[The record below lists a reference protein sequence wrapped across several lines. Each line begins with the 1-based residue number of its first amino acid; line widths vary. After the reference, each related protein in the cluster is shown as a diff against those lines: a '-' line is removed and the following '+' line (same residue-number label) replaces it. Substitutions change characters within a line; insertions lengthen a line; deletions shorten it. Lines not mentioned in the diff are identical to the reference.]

1 MKLWK
6 RILSCFL
13 ALLLTVYLL
22 PVQVMAEELGDL
34 WPLTTENIAETPPDV
49 IGEVLERR
57 GENQKEFLLA
67 NGVRQVVIYPAAVHY
82 QKDGQWKDID
92 NRLLPATTRDGET
105 VYQNV
110 AGMWDVS
117 VPAELNTAR
126 GITVSRNGYSL
137 SFYLTGQLFEDGG
150 AISESGSASMGE
162 ELPGEDMICVPAG
175 ESTAAISS
183 TTSTLA
189 DDDQLQPEA
198 ALKNQRSKALYQNV
212 YHDTDVTYDLDSNR
226 LKESLILRSY
236 PKEMLGYRYRLE
248 TDSLRLELQEDNRIL
263 AYAKDAGPQDE
274 PVFYM
279 PAPYLLDAENAYSN
293 DIKVTL
299 EENDKGYELR
309 YHLPQDWM
317 ADAAYPVVMDPVVQ
331 PVSNTF
337 TIRDKTVTQRN
348 PPAYDAIS
356 LDAGYSTNRGRERI
370 YIRFKNIPSLS
381 SADVVVGAKVLL
393 YKYSGSGS
401 ISGNYMTAHQV
412 KSMWDSETITW
423 ANRADYVHTSEDYQ
437 FVAGQ
442 TWHSWDIT
450 NIAQKWY
457 EPSGNTG
464 VMLRMSEAVEGGTTT
479 KTASFYSSDYSNTQ
493 QCPML
498 VISYINNC
506 GLESTWDYT
515 SSSAGRAGTGYVNDY
530 TGNLVWVH
538 TGLGFSGNRMPVS
551 INAVYNANDKGNKAY
566 GLGYGW
572 RTNYNQ
578 RVEQITLGGTTY
590 YRWEDE
596 DGTRHYFMKKSAGLY
611 VDELEPTRQ
620 LTDTGSGTKKFCITE
635 KSGSKRYF
643 DASGRLAGLSNNQ
656 ATASSVS
663 IYYASQ
669 DHISV
674 ISDGVGRKYRF
685 SYDSSGNL
693 TKISFTG
700 TGTTELSAMTYQVSG
715 DNLRTIGYPDG
726 KNATFSYGAEHL
738 LTGAQDADG
747 YKLAYTYNTTTN
759 GQPNRIAT
767 IKEYDGSTAGGTL
780 SLEYAHNQTTF
791 TDHNGNKEIM
801 QFNRYG
807 STLSVQDG
815 LGRAQ
820 FSQYANSTDLAKAS
834 QLTLSSK
841 LQNTVINLLESGSLE
856 SKTGWTVSGT
866 GTGSWSY
873 SQAQA
878 YYGRTSLSIQNNTL
892 KPVSSAVRALEP
904 GKTYTFSA
912 YVRAGASG
920 ARIGLLKPGS
930 TEPLVVSTAA
940 PANNTWT
947 RLQVTYTLPSGSAYA
962 SVLPF
967 LQNTSGTAAYFDALQ
982 LEQTASPSRYNLVE
996 NSDFSFNSAWTPNSS
1011 CASTDQIITYTSS
1024 PTENSDKRVM
1034 RITGDPNKHKYGNQI
1049 LSGLGGAAGDV
1060 YTVAGWAKGDCV
1072 YTDDSNR
1079 RMYALMVRFY
1089 YTDGTTSDNFIK
1101 FNPDTDSQSSW
1112 QFVSGV
1118 VKAAKPY
1125 SKMGIYT
1132 AYVQTLNTVY
1142 FDNVQLFKEEFGHSY
1157 DYDSNG
1163 NLISVVDLQKN
1174 KTKYDY
1180 DSNNNL
1186 VKMTLPSGASQS
1198 YTYDSYHNVTKAVSP
1213 EGVTSRFTYDT
1224 YGNIKTVK
1232 LGSGSQ
1238 TISASAVYTA
1248 NGDQV
1253 SSVTDALG
1261 QTTTYGYDT
1270 QTGVLNWTQA
1280 PGETASTRTNY
1291 THDQLYRTTKV
1302 QQSTAAVDYTYS
1314 KDLLSAIS
1322 TASGTDYSFT
1332 YGVFD
1337 LTTAVKAGSRTLISH
1352 SYTNDQ
1358 NRRLSRS
1365 VYGNGDAVSYSYDSF
1380 GRTTAVTYGDT
1391 GSTVSYAYDANSNLG
1406 QLTDGISG
1414 RVNRYSYDFLDRL
1427 MRYEESGDGYS
1438 NIVQWG
1444 YDDEN
1449 NLSSQTQTLNGST
1462 YTSTY
1467 AYDKDNRLTKA
1478 TEGAISANYAYD
1490 SFSRMSGLTV
1500 KNGSSP
1506 VVSTTVTY
1514 VNPSSSATST
1524 QVKTWNNGKVAYT
1537 YTYDNKGNITSITG
1551 GGLEFEYRYDKYGRL
1566 ISAEDYPGGYVWTYT
1581 YDDGGNITQRGLTDY
1596 YNNKNPNSILAT
1608 YTYDNTDWPDLLTA
1622 FNGKSITYDA
1632 IGNPLSDGTWTYAWQ
1647 HGRQLASMSK
1657 SGSSITYGYNANGK
1671 RISKTVN
1678 GTTYNYSYLG
1688 DQLTEMTWGS
1698 NKLHFTYDSTGPASV
1713 TYNGNRYFYLKN
1725 AQGDVTGL
1733 VNASG
1738 TQVVSYTYDPWGAPM
1753 STDGTMASTLGAAN
1767 PLRYRGYVYDTE
1779 TGLYY
1784 LTSRYYNPVW
1794 GRFINADT
1802 ADVLGASP
1810 DKANWDKNLF
1820 AYCDNDP
1827 VSRKD
1832 DGGDLWD
1839 FVIGAAVGVATTFI
1853 SSKLEGKDASVTDY
1867 LVAGL
1872 CGGLGGLNVGRTA
1885 SAIIGAV
1892 TGFVGSIYDNTTSGK
1907 KVSFGE
1913 LILDATLAAG
1923 FGALNSV
1930 LDPGFNSTKM
1940 DKLSGRILGTAKKAM
1955 DKISAGKP
1963 VTKVV
1968 KNALR
1973 SDVKRVAASAISGFG
1988 VGFAYSMTFWGSRK
2002 AGNAIYRAYR

>member
-1 MKLWK
+1 
-6 RILSCFL
+6 
-13 ALLLTVYLL
+13 
-22 PVQVMAEELGDL
+22 
-34 WPLTTENIAETPPDV
+34 
-49 IGEVLERR
+49 
-57 GENQKEFLLA
+57 
-67 NGVRQVVIYPAAVHY
+67 
-82 QKDGQWKDID
+82 
-92 NRLLPATTRDGET
+92 
-105 VYQNV
+105 
-110 AGMWDVS
+110 
-117 VPAELNTAR
+117 
-126 GITVSRNGYSL
+126 
-137 SFYLTGQLFEDGG
+137 
-150 AISESGSASMGE
+150 
-162 ELPGEDMICVPAG
+162 
-175 ESTAAISS
+175 
-183 TTSTLA
+183 
-189 DDDQLQPEA
+189 
-198 ALKNQRSKALYQNV
+198 
-212 YHDTDVTYDLDSNR
+212 
-226 LKESLILRSY
+226 
-236 PKEMLGYRYRLE
+236 
-248 TDSLRLELQEDNRIL
+248 
-263 AYAKDAGPQDE
+263 
-274 PVFYM
+274 
-279 PAPYLLDAENAYSN
+279 
-293 DIKVTL
+293 
-299 EENDKGYELR
+299 
-309 YHLPQDWM
+309 
-317 ADAAYPVVMDPVVQ
+317 
-331 PVSNTF
+331 
-337 TIRDKTVTQRN
+337 
-348 PPAYDAIS
+348 
-356 LDAGYSTNRGRERI
+356 
-370 YIRFKNIPSLS
+370 
-381 SADVVVGAKVLL
+381 
-393 YKYSGSGS
+393 
-401 ISGNYMTAHQV
+401 
-412 KSMWDSETITW
+412 
-423 ANRADYVHTSEDYQ
+423 
-437 FVAGQ
+437 
-442 TWHSWDIT
+442 
-450 NIAQKWY
+450 
-457 EPSGNTG
+457 
-464 VMLRMSEAVEGGTTT
+464 
-479 KTASFYSSDYSNTQ
+479 
-493 QCPML
+493 
-498 VISYINNC
+498 
-506 GLESTWDYT
+506 
-515 SSSAGRAGTGYVNDY
+515 
-530 TGNLVWVH
+530 
-538 TGLGFSGNRMPVS
+538 MPVS
-551 INAVYNANDKGNKAY
+551 INAIYNANDKGNKAY

-596 DGTRHYFMKKSAGLY
+596 DGTRRYFMKKSAGLY

-866 GTGSWSY
+866 GSGSWSY

>member
-82 QKDGQWKDID
+82 QKDGQWEDID

-162 ELPGEDMICVPAG
+162 ELPGEDLICVSAG

-198 ALKNQRSKALYQNV
+198 ALKNQRSEALYQNV
-212 YHDTDVTYDLDSNR
+212 YHDTDVAYDLDSNR
-226 LKESLILRSY
+226 LKESLILRSC

-309 YHLPQDWM
+309 YYLPQDWM
-317 ADAAYPVVMDPVVQ
+317 ADAAYPVILDPVVQ

-370 YIRFKNIPSLS
+370 YIRFKNIPSLT

-393 YKYSGSGS
+393 CKYSGSGS

-643 DASGRLAGLSNNQ
+643 DTSGRLAGLSNNQ

-982 LEQTASPSRYNLVE
+982 LEQAASPSRYNLVE

-1049 LSGLGGAAGDV
+1049 LHGLSGAAGDV
-1060 YTVAGWAKGDCV
+1060 YTVSGWAKGDCV

-1125 SKMGIYT
+1125 SQMGIYT

-1198 YTYDSYHNVTKAVSP
+1198 YTYDSCHNVTKAVSP

-1291 THDQLYRTTKV
+1291 TYDQLYRTIKV

-1337 LTTAVKAGSRTLISH
+1337 LTSAVKAGSRTLISH

-1449 NLSSQTQTLNGST
+1449 NLSSQTQTLNGTT

>member
-1 MKLWK
+1 
-6 RILSCFL
+6 
-13 ALLLTVYLL
+13 
-22 PVQVMAEELGDL
+22 
-34 WPLTTENIAETPPDV
+34 
-49 IGEVLERR
+49 
-57 GENQKEFLLA
+57 
-67 NGVRQVVIYPAAVHY
+67 
-82 QKDGQWKDID
+82 
-92 NRLLPATTRDGET
+92 
-105 VYQNV
+105 
-110 AGMWDVS
+110 
-117 VPAELNTAR
+117 
-126 GITVSRNGYSL
+126 
-137 SFYLTGQLFEDGG
+137 
-150 AISESGSASMGE
+150 
-162 ELPGEDMICVPAG
+162 
-175 ESTAAISS
+175 
-183 TTSTLA
+183 
-189 DDDQLQPEA
+189 
-198 ALKNQRSKALYQNV
+198 
-212 YHDTDVTYDLDSNR
+212 
-226 LKESLILRSY
+226 
-236 PKEMLGYRYRLE
+236 
-248 TDSLRLELQEDNRIL
+248 
-263 AYAKDAGPQDE
+263 
-274 PVFYM
+274 
-279 PAPYLLDAENAYSN
+279 
-293 DIKVTL
+293 
-299 EENDKGYELR
+299 
-309 YHLPQDWM
+309 
-317 ADAAYPVVMDPVVQ
+317 
-331 PVSNTF
+331 
-337 TIRDKTVTQRN
+337 
-348 PPAYDAIS
+348 
-356 LDAGYSTNRGRERI
+356 
-370 YIRFKNIPSLS
+370 
-381 SADVVVGAKVLL
+381 
-393 YKYSGSGS
+393 
-401 ISGNYMTAHQV
+401 
-412 KSMWDSETITW
+412 
-423 ANRADYVHTSEDYQ
+423 
-437 FVAGQ
+437 
-442 TWHSWDIT
+442 
-450 NIAQKWY
+450 
-457 EPSGNTG
+457 
-464 VMLRMSEAVEGGTTT
+464 
-479 KTASFYSSDYSNTQ
+479 
-493 QCPML
+493 
-498 VISYINNC
+498 
-506 GLESTWDYT
+506 
-515 SSSAGRAGTGYVNDY
+515 
-530 TGNLVWVH
+530 
-538 TGLGFSGNRMPVS
+538 
-551 INAVYNANDKGNKAY
+551 
-566 GLGYGW
+566 
-572 RTNYNQ
+572 
-578 RVEQITLGGTTY
+578 
-590 YRWEDE
+590 
-596 DGTRHYFMKKSAGLY
+596 
-611 VDELEPTRQ
+611 
-620 LTDTGSGTKKFCITE
+620 
-635 KSGSKRYF
+635 
-643 DASGRLAGLSNNQ
+643 
-656 ATASSVS
+656 
-663 IYYASQ
+663 
-669 DHISV
+669 
-674 ISDGVGRKYRF
+674 
-685 SYDSSGNL
+685 
-693 TKISFTG
+693 
-700 TGTTELSAMTYQVSG
+700 MTYQVSG

-1125 SKMGIYT
+1125 SQMGIYT

-1198 YTYDSYHNVTKAVSP
+1198 YTYDSYHNVIKAVSP

-1462 YTSTY
+1462 YASTY

-1478 TEGAISANYAYD
+1478 TEGAISANYTYD

-1506 VVSTTVTY
+1506 VVNTAVTY
-1514 VNPSSSATST
+1514 VDPSSSATST
-1524 QVKTWNNGKVAYT
+1524 QVKTWNNGK
-1537 YTYDNKGNITSITG
+1537 
-1551 GGLEFEYRYDKYGRL
+1551 
-1566 ISAEDYPGGYVWTYT
+1566 
-1581 YDDGGNITQRGLTDY
+1581 
-1596 YNNKNPNSILAT
+1596 AT
-1608 YTYDNTDWPDLLTA
+1608 YTYSYNSKGNISYISDGSLELDYRYDGYGRLTSVECLSSGYTLLYHYDVGGNLTRREKIDPNQDRPRSTIATYTYGNTDWPDLLTA

-1632 IGNPLSDGTWTYAWQ
+1632 IGNPLSDGTWTYGWQ

-1657 SGSSITYGYNANGK
+1657 SGSSITYGYNADGK
-1671 RISKTVN
+1671 RISKAVN
-1678 GTTYNYSYLG
+1678 GTTYNYAYLG
-1688 DQLTEMTWGS
+1688 DTLTDLSWGS
-1698 NKLHFTYDSTGPASV
+1698 NRMHFTYDSLGPASV
-1713 TYNGNRYFYLKN
+1713 THNGVKYFYLKN

-1753 STDGTMASTLGAAN
+1753 STDGTMASTLGTAN

-1802 ADVLGASP
+1802 AAVVAASP

-1827 VSRKD
+1827 VNRKD
-1832 DGGDLWD
+1832 DGGEFWHIIAAGAINGAISAINNAVTQIHEKGSDNFDWGQVFIAAAFGCANGVLTSCGV
-1839 FVIGAAVGVATTFI
+1839 FSFGAVIALSGVLGAAESVASDLRSNYTGEQSYST
-1853 SSKLEGKDASVTDY
+1853 GQ
-1867 LVAGL
+1867 
-1872 CGGLGGLNVGRTA
+1872 
-1885 SAIIGAV
+1885 IIGHAIV
-1892 TGFVGSIYDNTTSGK
+1892 NASTAACLAWASGPSDGSKMNDLYKDSKAGKNHLRTPGTSPTGNR
-1907 KVSFGE
+1907 
-1913 LILDATLAAG
+1913 AAQQ
-1923 FGALNSV
+1923 S
-1930 LDPGFNSTKM
+1930 
-1940 DKLSGRILGTAKKAM
+1940 
-1955 DKISAGKP
+1955 ISAYKRAL
-1963 VTKVV
+1963 VRFS
-1968 KNALR
+1968 KNEGV
-1973 SDVKRVAASAISGFG
+1973 SGVGNAISGKLIGYICRSF
-1988 VGFAYSMTFWGSRK
+1988 R
-2002 AGNAIYRAYR
+2002 

>member
-1 MKLWK
+1 
-6 RILSCFL
+6 
-13 ALLLTVYLL
+13 
-22 PVQVMAEELGDL
+22 
-34 WPLTTENIAETPPDV
+34 
-49 IGEVLERR
+49 
-57 GENQKEFLLA
+57 
-67 NGVRQVVIYPAAVHY
+67 
-82 QKDGQWKDID
+82 
-92 NRLLPATTRDGET
+92 
-105 VYQNV
+105 
-110 AGMWDVS
+110 
-117 VPAELNTAR
+117 
-126 GITVSRNGYSL
+126 
-137 SFYLTGQLFEDGG
+137 
-150 AISESGSASMGE
+150 
-162 ELPGEDMICVPAG
+162 
-175 ESTAAISS
+175 
-183 TTSTLA
+183 
-189 DDDQLQPEA
+189 
-198 ALKNQRSKALYQNV
+198 
-212 YHDTDVTYDLDSNR
+212 
-226 LKESLILRSY
+226 
-236 PKEMLGYRYRLE
+236 
-248 TDSLRLELQEDNRIL
+248 
-263 AYAKDAGPQDE
+263 
-274 PVFYM
+274 
-279 PAPYLLDAENAYSN
+279 
-293 DIKVTL
+293 
-299 EENDKGYELR
+299 
-309 YHLPQDWM
+309 
-317 ADAAYPVVMDPVVQ
+317 
-331 PVSNTF
+331 
-337 TIRDKTVTQRN
+337 
-348 PPAYDAIS
+348 
-356 LDAGYSTNRGRERI
+356 
-370 YIRFKNIPSLS
+370 
-381 SADVVVGAKVLL
+381 
-393 YKYSGSGS
+393 
-401 ISGNYMTAHQV
+401 
-412 KSMWDSETITW
+412 
-423 ANRADYVHTSEDYQ
+423 
-437 FVAGQ
+437 
-442 TWHSWDIT
+442 
-450 NIAQKWY
+450 
-457 EPSGNTG
+457 
-464 VMLRMSEAVEGGTTT
+464 
-479 KTASFYSSDYSNTQ
+479 
-493 QCPML
+493 
-498 VISYINNC
+498 
-506 GLESTWDYT
+506 
-515 SSSAGRAGTGYVNDY
+515 
-530 TGNLVWVH
+530 
-538 TGLGFSGNRMPVS
+538 
-551 INAVYNANDKGNKAY
+551 
-566 GLGYGW
+566 
-572 RTNYNQ
+572 
-578 RVEQITLGGTTY
+578 
-590 YRWEDE
+590 
-596 DGTRHYFMKKSAGLY
+596 MKKSAGLY

-643 DASGRLAGLSNNQ
+643 DTSGRLAGLSNNQ

-982 LEQTASPSRYNLVE
+982 LEQAASPSRYNLVE

-1125 SKMGIYT
+1125 SQMGIYT

-1198 YTYDSYHNVTKAVSP
+1198 YTYDSYHNVIKAVSP
-1213 EGVTSRFTYDT
+1213 EGVTSRFTYDA

-1337 LTTAVKAGSRTLISH
+1337 LTSAVKAGSRTLISH

-1449 NLSSQTQTLNGST
+1449 NLSSQTQTLNGTT

-1688 DQLTEMTWGS
+1688 DTLTDLSWGS
-1698 NKLHFTYDSTGPASV
+1698 NRMHFTYDSLGPASV

>member
-1 MKLWK
+1 
-6 RILSCFL
+6 
-13 ALLLTVYLL
+13 
-22 PVQVMAEELGDL
+22 MA
-34 WPLTTENIAETPPDV
+34 TA
-49 IGEVLERR
+49 
-57 GENQKEFLLA
+57 
-67 NGVRQVVIYPAAVHY
+67 GVP
-82 QKDGQWKDID
+82 
-92 NRLLPATTRDGET
+92 
-105 VYQNV
+105 
-110 AGMWDVS
+110 
-117 VPAELNTAR
+117 
-126 GITVSRNGYSL
+126 IT
-137 SFYLTGQLFEDGG
+137 
-150 AISESGSASMGE
+150 
-162 ELPGEDMICVPAG
+162 
-175 ESTAAISS
+175 
-183 TTSTLA
+183 
-189 DDDQLQPEA
+189 
-198 ALKNQRSKALYQNV
+198 
-212 YHDTDVTYDLDSNR
+212 
-226 LKESLILRSY
+226 
-236 PKEMLGYRYRLE
+236 
-248 TDSLRLELQEDNRIL
+248 
-263 AYAKDAGPQDE
+263 
-274 PVFYM
+274 
-279 PAPYLLDAENAYSN
+279 
-293 DIKVTL
+293 
-299 EENDKGYELR
+299 
-309 YHLPQDWM
+309 
-317 ADAAYPVVMDPVVQ
+317 
-331 PVSNTF
+331 
-337 TIRDKTVTQRN
+337 
-348 PPAYDAIS
+348 
-356 LDAGYSTNRGRERI
+356 
-370 YIRFKNIPSLS
+370 
-381 SADVVVGAKVLL
+381 
-393 YKYSGSGS
+393 
-401 ISGNYMTAHQV
+401 
-412 KSMWDSETITW
+412 
-423 ANRADYVHTSEDYQ
+423 
-437 FVAGQ
+437 
-442 TWHSWDIT
+442 
-450 NIAQKWY
+450 
-457 EPSGNTG
+457 
-464 VMLRMSEAVEGGTTT
+464 
-479 KTASFYSSDYSNTQ
+479 
-493 QCPML
+493 
-498 VISYINNC
+498 
-506 GLESTWDYT
+506 
-515 SSSAGRAGTGYVNDY
+515 
-530 TGNLVWVH
+530 
-538 TGLGFSGNRMPVS
+538 
-551 INAVYNANDKGNKAY
+551 
-566 GLGYGW
+566 
-572 RTNYNQ
+572 
-578 RVEQITLGGTTY
+578 TTY

-674 ISDGVGRKYRF
+674 ISDGVSRKYRF

-726 KNATFSYGAEHL
+726 KNATFTYGAEHL

-866 GTGSWSY
+866 GSGSWSY

-1034 RITGDPNKHKYGNQI
+1034 RFTGDPNKHKYGNQI

-1125 SKMGIYT
+1125 SQMGIYT
-1132 AYVQTLNTVY
+1132 AYVKTLNTVY

-1213 EGVTSRFTYDT
+1213 EGVTSRFTYDA

-1462 YTSTY
+1462 YASTY

-1478 TEGAISANYAYD
+1478 TEGAISANYTYD

-1506 VVSTTVTY
+1506 VVNTAVTY
-1514 VNPSSSATST
+1514 VDPSSSATST
-1524 QVKTWNNGKVAYT
+1524 QVKTWNNGK
-1537 YTYDNKGNITSITG
+1537 
-1551 GGLEFEYRYDKYGRL
+1551 
-1566 ISAEDYPGGYVWTYT
+1566 
-1581 YDDGGNITQRGLTDY
+1581 
-1596 YNNKNPNSILAT
+1596 AT
-1608 YTYDNTDWPDLLTA
+1608 YTYSYNSKGNISYISDGSLELDYRYDGYGRLTSVECLSSGYTLLYHYDVGGNLTRREKIDPNQDRPRSTIATYTYGNTDWPDLLTA

-1632 IGNPLSDGTWTYAWQ
+1632 IGNPLSDGTWTYGWQ

-1657 SGSSITYGYNANGK
+1657 SGSSITYGYNADGK
-1671 RISKTVN
+1671 RISKAVN
-1678 GTTYNYSYLG
+1678 GTTYNYAYLG
-1688 DQLTEMTWGS
+1688 DTLTDLSWGS
-1698 NKLHFTYDSTGPASV
+1698 NRMHFTYDSLGPASV
-1713 TYNGNRYFYLKN
+1713 TYNGVKYFYLKN

-1753 STDGTMASTLGAAN
+1753 STDGTMASTLGTAN

-1802 ADVLGASP
+1802 AAVVAASP

-1832 DGGDLWD
+1832 DGGDLWEEITTLGD
-1839 FVIGAAVGVATTFI
+1839 SIFRSALIFGGLAIGAAVLSAFVVGT
-1853 SSKLEGKDASVTDY
+1853 GG
-1867 LVAGL
+1867 AG
-1872 CGGLGGLNVGRTA
+1872 
-1885 SAIIGAV
+1885 AIAIPM
-1892 TGFVGSIYDNTTSGK
+1892 
-1907 KVSFGE
+1907 
-1913 LILDATLAAG
+1913 LI
-1923 FGALNSV
+1923 
-1930 LDPGFNSTKM
+1930 
-1940 DKLSGRILGTAKKAM
+1940 
-1955 DKISAGKP
+1955 
-1963 VTKVV
+1963 
-1968 KNALR
+1968 
-1973 SDVKRVAASAISGFG
+1973 
-1988 VGFAYSMTFWGSRK
+1988 
-2002 AGNAIYRAYR
+2002 

>member
-1 MKLWK
+1 
-6 RILSCFL
+6 
-13 ALLLTVYLL
+13 
-22 PVQVMAEELGDL
+22 
-34 WPLTTENIAETPPDV
+34 
-49 IGEVLERR
+49 
-57 GENQKEFLLA
+57 
-67 NGVRQVVIYPAAVHY
+67 
-82 QKDGQWKDID
+82 
-92 NRLLPATTRDGET
+92 
-105 VYQNV
+105 
-110 AGMWDVS
+110 
-117 VPAELNTAR
+117 
-126 GITVSRNGYSL
+126 
-137 SFYLTGQLFEDGG
+137 
-150 AISESGSASMGE
+150 
-162 ELPGEDMICVPAG
+162 
-175 ESTAAISS
+175 
-183 TTSTLA
+183 
-189 DDDQLQPEA
+189 
-198 ALKNQRSKALYQNV
+198 
-212 YHDTDVTYDLDSNR
+212 
-226 LKESLILRSY
+226 
-236 PKEMLGYRYRLE
+236 
-248 TDSLRLELQEDNRIL
+248 
-263 AYAKDAGPQDE
+263 
-274 PVFYM
+274 
-279 PAPYLLDAENAYSN
+279 
-293 DIKVTL
+293 
-299 EENDKGYELR
+299 
-309 YHLPQDWM
+309 
-317 ADAAYPVVMDPVVQ
+317 
-331 PVSNTF
+331 
-337 TIRDKTVTQRN
+337 
-348 PPAYDAIS
+348 
-356 LDAGYSTNRGRERI
+356 
-370 YIRFKNIPSLS
+370 
-381 SADVVVGAKVLL
+381 
-393 YKYSGSGS
+393 
-401 ISGNYMTAHQV
+401 
-412 KSMWDSETITW
+412 
-423 ANRADYVHTSEDYQ
+423 
-437 FVAGQ
+437 
-442 TWHSWDIT
+442 
-450 NIAQKWY
+450 
-457 EPSGNTG
+457 
-464 VMLRMSEAVEGGTTT
+464 
-479 KTASFYSSDYSNTQ
+479 
-493 QCPML
+493 
-498 VISYINNC
+498 
-506 GLESTWDYT
+506 
-515 SSSAGRAGTGYVNDY
+515 
-530 TGNLVWVH
+530 
-538 TGLGFSGNRMPVS
+538 MPVS

-643 DASGRLAGLSNNQ
+643 DTSGRLAGLSNNQ

-1125 SKMGIYT
+1125 SQMGIYT

-1198 YTYDSYHNVTKAVSP
+1198 YTYDSYHNVIKAVSP

-1462 YTSTY
+1462 YASTY

-1478 TEGAISANYAYD
+1478 TEGAISANYTYD

-1506 VVSTTVTY
+1506 VVNTAVTY
-1514 VNPSSSATST
+1514 VDPSSSATST
-1524 QVKTWNNGKVAYT
+1524 QVKTWNNGK
-1537 YTYDNKGNITSITG
+1537 
-1551 GGLEFEYRYDKYGRL
+1551 
-1566 ISAEDYPGGYVWTYT
+1566 
-1581 YDDGGNITQRGLTDY
+1581 
-1596 YNNKNPNSILAT
+1596 AT
-1608 YTYDNTDWPDLLTA
+1608 YTYSYNSKGNISYISDGSLELDYRYDGYGRLTSVECLSSGYTLLYHYDVGGNLTRREKIDPNQDRPRSTIATYTYGNTDWPDLLTA

-1632 IGNPLSDGTWTYAWQ
+1632 IGNPLSDGTWTYGWQ

-1657 SGSSITYGYNANGK
+1657 SGSSITYGYNADGK
-1671 RISKTVN
+1671 RISKAVN
-1678 GTTYNYSYLG
+1678 GTTYNYAYLG
-1688 DQLTEMTWGS
+1688 DTLTDLSWGS
-1698 NKLHFTYDSTGPASV
+1698 NRMHFTYDSLGPASV
-1713 TYNGNRYFYLKN
+1713 THNGVKYFYLKN

-1753 STDGTMASTLGAAN
+1753 STDGTMASTLGTAN

-1802 ADVLGASP
+1802 AAVVAASP

-1827 VSRKD
+1827 VNRKD
-1832 DGGDLWD
+1832 DGGEFWHIIAAGAINGAISAINNAVTQIHEKGSDNFDWGQVFIAAAFGCANGVLTSCGV
-1839 FVIGAAVGVATTFI
+1839 FSFGAVIALSGVLGAAESVASDLRSNYTGEQSYST
-1853 SSKLEGKDASVTDY
+1853 GQ
-1867 LVAGL
+1867 
-1872 CGGLGGLNVGRTA
+1872 
-1885 SAIIGAV
+1885 IIGHAIV
-1892 TGFVGSIYDNTTSGK
+1892 NASTAACLAWASGPSDGSKMNDLYKDSKAGKNHLRTPGTSPTGNR
-1907 KVSFGE
+1907 
-1913 LILDATLAAG
+1913 AAQQ
-1923 FGALNSV
+1923 S
-1930 LDPGFNSTKM
+1930 
-1940 DKLSGRILGTAKKAM
+1940 
-1955 DKISAGKP
+1955 ISAYKRAL
-1963 VTKVV
+1963 VRFS
-1968 KNALR
+1968 KNEGV
-1973 SDVKRVAASAISGFG
+1973 SGVGNAISGKLIGYICRSF
-1988 VGFAYSMTFWGSRK
+1988 R
-2002 AGNAIYRAYR
+2002 

>member
-1 MKLWK
+1 M
-6 RILSCFL
+6 
-13 ALLLTVYLL
+13 
-22 PVQVMAEELGDL
+22 
-34 WPLTTENIAETPPDV
+34 
-49 IGEVLERR
+49 
-57 GENQKEFLLA
+57 
-67 NGVRQVVIYPAAVHY
+67 
-82 QKDGQWKDID
+82 
-92 NRLLPATTRDGET
+92 
-105 VYQNV
+105 
-110 AGMWDVS
+110 
-117 VPAELNTAR
+117 
-126 GITVSRNGYSL
+126 
-137 SFYLTGQLFEDGG
+137 
-150 AISESGSASMGE
+150 
-162 ELPGEDMICVPAG
+162 
-175 ESTAAISS
+175 
-183 TTSTLA
+183 
-189 DDDQLQPEA
+189 
-198 ALKNQRSKALYQNV
+198 
-212 YHDTDVTYDLDSNR
+212 
-226 LKESLILRSY
+226 
-236 PKEMLGYRYRLE
+236 
-248 TDSLRLELQEDNRIL
+248 
-263 AYAKDAGPQDE
+263 
-274 PVFYM
+274 
-279 PAPYLLDAENAYSN
+279 
-293 DIKVTL
+293 
-299 EENDKGYELR
+299 
-309 YHLPQDWM
+309 
-317 ADAAYPVVMDPVVQ
+317 
-331 PVSNTF
+331 
-337 TIRDKTVTQRN
+337 
-348 PPAYDAIS
+348 
-356 LDAGYSTNRGRERI
+356 
-370 YIRFKNIPSLS
+370 
-381 SADVVVGAKVLL
+381 
-393 YKYSGSGS
+393 
-401 ISGNYMTAHQV
+401 
-412 KSMWDSETITW
+412 
-423 ANRADYVHTSEDYQ
+423 
-437 FVAGQ
+437 
-442 TWHSWDIT
+442 
-450 NIAQKWY
+450 
-457 EPSGNTG
+457 
-464 VMLRMSEAVEGGTTT
+464 
-479 KTASFYSSDYSNTQ
+479 
-493 QCPML
+493 
-498 VISYINNC
+498 
-506 GLESTWDYT
+506 
-515 SSSAGRAGTGYVNDY
+515 
-530 TGNLVWVH
+530 
-538 TGLGFSGNRMPVS
+538 
-551 INAVYNANDKGNKAY
+551 
-566 GLGYGW
+566 
-572 RTNYNQ
+572 
-578 RVEQITLGGTTY
+578 
-590 YRWEDE
+590 
-596 DGTRHYFMKKSAGLY
+596 
-611 VDELEPTRQ
+611 
-620 LTDTGSGTKKFCITE
+620 
-635 KSGSKRYF
+635 
-643 DASGRLAGLSNNQ
+643 
-656 ATASSVS
+656 
-663 IYYASQ
+663 
-669 DHISV
+669 
-674 ISDGVGRKYRF
+674 
-685 SYDSSGNL
+685 
-693 TKISFTG
+693 
-700 TGTTELSAMTYQVSG
+700 
-715 DNLRTIGYPDG
+715 
-726 KNATFSYGAEHL
+726 
-738 LTGAQDADG
+738 
-747 YKLAYTYNTTTN
+747 
-759 GQPNRIAT
+759 
-767 IKEYDGSTAGGTL
+767 
-780 SLEYAHNQTTF
+780 
-791 TDHNGNKEIM
+791 
-801 QFNRYG
+801 
-807 STLSVQDG
+807 
-815 LGRAQ
+815 
-820 FSQYANSTDLAKAS
+820 
-834 QLTLSSK
+834 
-841 LQNTVINLLESGSLE
+841 
-856 SKTGWTVSGT
+856 
-866 GTGSWSY
+866 
-873 SQAQA
+873 
-878 YYGRTSLSIQNNTL
+878 
-892 KPVSSAVRALEP
+892 
-904 GKTYTFSA
+904 
-912 YVRAGASG
+912 
-920 ARIGLLKPGS
+920 
-930 TEPLVVSTAA
+930 
-940 PANNTWT
+940 
-947 RLQVTYTLPSGSAYA
+947 
-962 SVLPF
+962 
-967 LQNTSGTAAYFDALQ
+967 Q

-1125 SKMGIYT
+1125 SQMGIYT

-1198 YTYDSYHNVTKAVSP
+1198 YTYDSYHNVIKAVSP

-1462 YTSTY
+1462 YASTY

-1478 TEGAISANYAYD
+1478 TEGAISANYTYD

-1506 VVSTTVTY
+1506 VVNTAVTY
-1514 VNPSSSATST
+1514 VDPSSSATST
-1524 QVKTWNNGKVAYT
+1524 QVKTWNNGK
-1537 YTYDNKGNITSITG
+1537 
-1551 GGLEFEYRYDKYGRL
+1551 
-1566 ISAEDYPGGYVWTYT
+1566 
-1581 YDDGGNITQRGLTDY
+1581 
-1596 YNNKNPNSILAT
+1596 AT
-1608 YTYDNTDWPDLLTA
+1608 YTYSYNSKGNISYISDGSLELDYRYDGYGRLTSVECLSSGYTLLYHYDVGGNLTRREKIDPNQDRPRSTIATYTYGNTDWPDLLTA

-1632 IGNPLSDGTWTYAWQ
+1632 IGNPLSDGTWTYGWQ

-1657 SGSSITYGYNANGK
+1657 SGSSITYGYNADGK
-1671 RISKTVN
+1671 RISKAVN
-1678 GTTYNYSYLG
+1678 GTTYNYAYLG
-1688 DQLTEMTWGS
+1688 DTLTDLSWGS
-1698 NKLHFTYDSTGPASV
+1698 NRMHFTYDSLGPASV
-1713 TYNGNRYFYLKN
+1713 THNGVKYFYLKN

-1753 STDGTMASTLGAAN
+1753 STDGTMASTLGTAN

-1802 ADVLGASP
+1802 AAVVAASP

-1827 VSRKD
+1827 VNRKD
-1832 DGGDLWD
+1832 DGGEFWHIIAAGAINGAISAINNAVTQIHEKGSDNFDWGQVFIAAAFGCANGVLTSCGV
-1839 FVIGAAVGVATTFI
+1839 FSFGAVIALSGVLGAAESVASDLRSNYTGEQSYST
-1853 SSKLEGKDASVTDY
+1853 GQ
-1867 LVAGL
+1867 
-1872 CGGLGGLNVGRTA
+1872 
-1885 SAIIGAV
+1885 IIGHAIV
-1892 TGFVGSIYDNTTSGK
+1892 NASTAACLAWASGPSDGSKMNDLYKDSKAGKNHLRTPGTSPTGNR
-1907 KVSFGE
+1907 
-1913 LILDATLAAG
+1913 AAQQ
-1923 FGALNSV
+1923 S
-1930 LDPGFNSTKM
+1930 
-1940 DKLSGRILGTAKKAM
+1940 
-1955 DKISAGKP
+1955 ISAYKRAL
-1963 VTKVV
+1963 VRFS
-1968 KNALR
+1968 KNEGV
-1973 SDVKRVAASAISGFG
+1973 SGVGNAISGKLIGYICRSF
-1988 VGFAYSMTFWGSRK
+1988 R
-2002 AGNAIYRAYR
+2002 

>member
-1 MKLWK
+1 
-6 RILSCFL
+6 
-13 ALLLTVYLL
+13 
-22 PVQVMAEELGDL
+22 
-34 WPLTTENIAETPPDV
+34 
-49 IGEVLERR
+49 
-57 GENQKEFLLA
+57 
-67 NGVRQVVIYPAAVHY
+67 
-82 QKDGQWKDID
+82 
-92 NRLLPATTRDGET
+92 
-105 VYQNV
+105 
-110 AGMWDVS
+110 
-117 VPAELNTAR
+117 
-126 GITVSRNGYSL
+126 
-137 SFYLTGQLFEDGG
+137 
-150 AISESGSASMGE
+150 
-162 ELPGEDMICVPAG
+162 
-175 ESTAAISS
+175 
-183 TTSTLA
+183 
-189 DDDQLQPEA
+189 
-198 ALKNQRSKALYQNV
+198 
-212 YHDTDVTYDLDSNR
+212 
-226 LKESLILRSY
+226 
-236 PKEMLGYRYRLE
+236 
-248 TDSLRLELQEDNRIL
+248 
-263 AYAKDAGPQDE
+263 
-274 PVFYM
+274 
-279 PAPYLLDAENAYSN
+279 
-293 DIKVTL
+293 
-299 EENDKGYELR
+299 
-309 YHLPQDWM
+309 
-317 ADAAYPVVMDPVVQ
+317 
-331 PVSNTF
+331 
-337 TIRDKTVTQRN
+337 
-348 PPAYDAIS
+348 
-356 LDAGYSTNRGRERI
+356 
-370 YIRFKNIPSLS
+370 
-381 SADVVVGAKVLL
+381 
-393 YKYSGSGS
+393 
-401 ISGNYMTAHQV
+401 
-412 KSMWDSETITW
+412 
-423 ANRADYVHTSEDYQ
+423 
-437 FVAGQ
+437 
-442 TWHSWDIT
+442 
-450 NIAQKWY
+450 
-457 EPSGNTG
+457 
-464 VMLRMSEAVEGGTTT
+464 
-479 KTASFYSSDYSNTQ
+479 
-493 QCPML
+493 
-498 VISYINNC
+498 
-506 GLESTWDYT
+506 
-515 SSSAGRAGTGYVNDY
+515 
-530 TGNLVWVH
+530 
-538 TGLGFSGNRMPVS
+538 
-551 INAVYNANDKGNKAY
+551 
-566 GLGYGW
+566 
-572 RTNYNQ
+572 
-578 RVEQITLGGTTY
+578 
-590 YRWEDE
+590 
-596 DGTRHYFMKKSAGLY
+596 
-611 VDELEPTRQ
+611 
-620 LTDTGSGTKKFCITE
+620 
-635 KSGSKRYF
+635 
-643 DASGRLAGLSNNQ
+643 
-656 ATASSVS
+656 
-663 IYYASQ
+663 
-669 DHISV
+669 
-674 ISDGVGRKYRF
+674 
-685 SYDSSGNL
+685 
-693 TKISFTG
+693 
-700 TGTTELSAMTYQVSG
+700 MTYQVSG

-996 NSDFSFNSAWTPNSS
+996 NSDFFFNSAWTPNSS

-1049 LSGLGGAAGDV
+1049 LDGLSGMADDV

-1125 SKMGIYT
+1125 SQMGIYT

-1163 NLISVVDLQKN
+1163 NLISVIDLQKN
-1174 KTKYDY
+1174 ETKYDY

-1406 QLTDGISG
+1406 QLTDGVSG

-1449 NLSSQTQTLNGST
+1449 NLSSQTQTLNGTT

-1478 TEGAISANYAYD
+1478 TEGAISANYTYD
-1490 SFSRMSGLTV
+1490 SFSRMTGMTA
-1500 KNGSSP
+1500 KNGSTS
-1506 VVSTTVTY
+1506 VVNTAVTY
-1514 VNPSSSATST
+1514 VDPSSSATST
-1524 QVKTWNNGKVAYT
+1524 QVKTWNNGKAAYT
-1537 YTYDNKGNITSITG
+1537 YSYNSKGNISYISDG
-1551 GGLEFEYRYDKYGRL
+1551 SLELDYRYDEYGRL
-1566 ISAEDYPGGYVWTYT
+1566 TSVECLSSGYTLLYH
-1581 YDDGGNITQRGLTDY
+1581 YDVGGNLTRREKID
-1596 YNNKNPNSILAT
+1596 PNQDRPRSTIAT
-1608 YTYDNTDWPDLLTA
+1608 YTYGDADWPDLLTA

-1657 SGSSITYGYNANGK
+1657 SGSSITYGYNADGK

-1678 GTTYNYSYLG
+1678 GTTYNFSYLG

-1753 STDGTMASTLGAAN
+1753 SVSGSMSATLGAAN

-1779 TGLYY
+1779 TGFYY

-1820 AYCDNDP
+1820 AYCDNNP

-1832 DGGDLWD
+1832 DGGEFWH
-1839 FVIGAAVGVATTFI
+1839 
-1853 SSKLEGKDASVTDY
+1853 
-1867 LVAGL
+1867 
-1872 CGGLGGLNVGRTA
+1872 
-1885 SAIIGAV
+1885 II
-1892 TGFVGSIYDNTTSGK
+1892 
-1907 KVSFGE
+1907 
-1913 LILDATLAAG
+1913 AAG
-1923 FGALNSV
+1923 
-1930 LDPGFNSTKM
+1930 
-1940 DKLSGRILGTAKKAM
+1940 
-1955 DKISAGKP
+1955 
-1963 VTKVV
+1963 
-1968 KNALR
+1968 
-1973 SDVKRVAASAISGFG
+1973 AISGAINAINNAVTQIREKGSDNFDWGQVFIAAAFG
-1988 VGFAYSMTFWGSRK
+1988 CANGVLTSCGVFSFGAVIALSGVLGAAESVASDLRSNYTGEQSYSTGQIIGHAIVNASTAACLAWASGPSDGSKMNDLYKDSKAGKNHLRTPGTSPTGNRAAQQSISAYKK
-2002 AGNAIYRAYR
+2002 ALVRFSKNEGVSGVGNAISGKLIGYICRSFR

>member
-1 MKLWK
+1 
-6 RILSCFL
+6 
-13 ALLLTVYLL
+13 
-22 PVQVMAEELGDL
+22 
-34 WPLTTENIAETPPDV
+34 
-49 IGEVLERR
+49 
-57 GENQKEFLLA
+57 
-67 NGVRQVVIYPAAVHY
+67 
-82 QKDGQWKDID
+82 
-92 NRLLPATTRDGET
+92 
-105 VYQNV
+105 
-110 AGMWDVS
+110 
-117 VPAELNTAR
+117 
-126 GITVSRNGYSL
+126 
-137 SFYLTGQLFEDGG
+137 
-150 AISESGSASMGE
+150 
-162 ELPGEDMICVPAG
+162 
-175 ESTAAISS
+175 
-183 TTSTLA
+183 
-189 DDDQLQPEA
+189 
-198 ALKNQRSKALYQNV
+198 
-212 YHDTDVTYDLDSNR
+212 
-226 LKESLILRSY
+226 
-236 PKEMLGYRYRLE
+236 
-248 TDSLRLELQEDNRIL
+248 
-263 AYAKDAGPQDE
+263 
-274 PVFYM
+274 
-279 PAPYLLDAENAYSN
+279 
-293 DIKVTL
+293 
-299 EENDKGYELR
+299 
-309 YHLPQDWM
+309 
-317 ADAAYPVVMDPVVQ
+317 
-331 PVSNTF
+331 
-337 TIRDKTVTQRN
+337 
-348 PPAYDAIS
+348 
-356 LDAGYSTNRGRERI
+356 
-370 YIRFKNIPSLS
+370 
-381 SADVVVGAKVLL
+381 
-393 YKYSGSGS
+393 
-401 ISGNYMTAHQV
+401 
-412 KSMWDSETITW
+412 
-423 ANRADYVHTSEDYQ
+423 
-437 FVAGQ
+437 
-442 TWHSWDIT
+442 
-450 NIAQKWY
+450 
-457 EPSGNTG
+457 
-464 VMLRMSEAVEGGTTT
+464 
-479 KTASFYSSDYSNTQ
+479 
-493 QCPML
+493 
-498 VISYINNC
+498 
-506 GLESTWDYT
+506 
-515 SSSAGRAGTGYVNDY
+515 
-530 TGNLVWVH
+530 
-538 TGLGFSGNRMPVS
+538 
-551 INAVYNANDKGNKAY
+551 
-566 GLGYGW
+566 
-572 RTNYNQ
+572 
-578 RVEQITLGGTTY
+578 
-590 YRWEDE
+590 
-596 DGTRHYFMKKSAGLY
+596 
-611 VDELEPTRQ
+611 
-620 LTDTGSGTKKFCITE
+620 
-635 KSGSKRYF
+635 
-643 DASGRLAGLSNNQ
+643 
-656 ATASSVS
+656 
-663 IYYASQ
+663 
-669 DHISV
+669 
-674 ISDGVGRKYRF
+674 
-685 SYDSSGNL
+685 
-693 TKISFTG
+693 
-700 TGTTELSAMTYQVSG
+700 
-715 DNLRTIGYPDG
+715 
-726 KNATFSYGAEHL
+726 
-738 LTGAQDADG
+738 
-747 YKLAYTYNTTTN
+747 
-759 GQPNRIAT
+759 
-767 IKEYDGSTAGGTL
+767 
-780 SLEYAHNQTTF
+780 
-791 TDHNGNKEIM
+791 M

-1125 SKMGIYT
+1125 SQMGIYT

-1198 YTYDSYHNVTKAVSP
+1198 YTYDSYHNVIKAVSP

-1462 YTSTY
+1462 YASTY

-1478 TEGAISANYAYD
+1478 TEGAISANYTYD

-1506 VVSTTVTY
+1506 VVNTAVTY
-1514 VNPSSSATST
+1514 VDPSSSATST
-1524 QVKTWNNGKVAYT
+1524 QVKTWNNGK
-1537 YTYDNKGNITSITG
+1537 
-1551 GGLEFEYRYDKYGRL
+1551 
-1566 ISAEDYPGGYVWTYT
+1566 
-1581 YDDGGNITQRGLTDY
+1581 
-1596 YNNKNPNSILAT
+1596 AT
-1608 YTYDNTDWPDLLTA
+1608 YTYSYNSKGNISYISDGSLELDYRYDGYGRLTSVECLSSGYTLLYHYDVGGNLTRREKIDPNQDRPRSTIATYTYGNTDWPDLLTA

-1632 IGNPLSDGTWTYAWQ
+1632 IGNPLSDGTWTYGWQ

-1657 SGSSITYGYNANGK
+1657 SGSSITYGYNADGK
-1671 RISKTVN
+1671 RISKAVN
-1678 GTTYNYSYLG
+1678 GTTYNYAYLG
-1688 DQLTEMTWGS
+1688 DTLTDLSWGS
-1698 NKLHFTYDSTGPASV
+1698 NRMHFTYDSLGPASV
-1713 TYNGNRYFYLKN
+1713 THNGVKYFYLKN

-1753 STDGTMASTLGAAN
+1753 STDGTMASTLGTAN

-1802 ADVLGASP
+1802 AAVVAASP

-1827 VSRKD
+1827 VNRKD
-1832 DGGDLWD
+1832 DGGEFWHIIAAGAINGAISAINNAVTQIHEKGSDNFDWGQVFIAAAFGCANGVLTSCGV
-1839 FVIGAAVGVATTFI
+1839 FSFGAVIALSGVLGAAESVASDLRSNYTGEQSYST
-1853 SSKLEGKDASVTDY
+1853 GQ
-1867 LVAGL
+1867 
-1872 CGGLGGLNVGRTA
+1872 
-1885 SAIIGAV
+1885 IIGHAIV
-1892 TGFVGSIYDNTTSGK
+1892 NASTAACLAWASGPSDGSKMNDLYKDSKAGKNHLRTPGTSPTGNR
-1907 KVSFGE
+1907 
-1913 LILDATLAAG
+1913 AAQQ
-1923 FGALNSV
+1923 S
-1930 LDPGFNSTKM
+1930 
-1940 DKLSGRILGTAKKAM
+1940 
-1955 DKISAGKP
+1955 ISAYKRAL
-1963 VTKVV
+1963 VRFS
-1968 KNALR
+1968 KNEGV
-1973 SDVKRVAASAISGFG
+1973 SGVGNAISGKLIGYICRSF
-1988 VGFAYSMTFWGSRK
+1988 R
-2002 AGNAIYRAYR
+2002 

>member
-57 GENQKEFLLA
+57 EENQKEFLLA

-162 ELPGEDMICVPAG
+162 ELPGED
-175 ESTAAISS
+175 
-183 TTSTLA
+183 
-189 DDDQLQPEA
+189 
-198 ALKNQRSKALYQNV
+198 
-212 YHDTDVTYDLDSNR
+212 
-226 LKESLILRSY
+226 
-236 PKEMLGYRYRLE
+236 
-248 TDSLRLELQEDNRIL
+248 
-263 AYAKDAGPQDE
+263 
-274 PVFYM
+274 
-279 PAPYLLDAENAYSN
+279 
-293 DIKVTL
+293 
-299 EENDKGYELR
+299 
-309 YHLPQDWM
+309 
-317 ADAAYPVVMDPVVQ
+317 
-331 PVSNTF
+331 
-337 TIRDKTVTQRN
+337 
-348 PPAYDAIS
+348 
-356 LDAGYSTNRGRERI
+356 
-370 YIRFKNIPSLS
+370 
-381 SADVVVGAKVLL
+381 
-393 YKYSGSGS
+393 
-401 ISGNYMTAHQV
+401 
-412 KSMWDSETITW
+412 
-423 ANRADYVHTSEDYQ
+423 
-437 FVAGQ
+437 
-442 TWHSWDIT
+442 
-450 NIAQKWY
+450 
-457 EPSGNTG
+457 
-464 VMLRMSEAVEGGTTT
+464 
-479 KTASFYSSDYSNTQ
+479 
-493 QCPML
+493 
-498 VISYINNC
+498 
-506 GLESTWDYT
+506 
-515 SSSAGRAGTGYVNDY
+515 
-530 TGNLVWVH
+530 
-538 TGLGFSGNRMPVS
+538 
-551 INAVYNANDKGNKAY
+551 NKAY

-643 DASGRLAGLSNNQ
+643 DASGRLAVLSNNQ

-892 KPVSSAVRALEP
+892 KPVSSAVQALEP

-1125 SKMGIYT
+1125 SQMGIYT

-1198 YTYDSYHNVTKAVSP
+1198 YTYDSYHNVIKAVSP

-1291 THDQLYRTTKV
+1291 THDQLYRTIKV

-1449 NLSSQTQTLNGST
+1449 NLSSQTQTLNGTT

-1478 TEGAISANYAYD
+1478 TEGTISANYTYD
-1490 SFSRMSGLTV
+1490 SFSRMTGLTS
-1500 KNGSSP
+1500 KNGSTS
-1506 VVSTTVTY
+1506 VVNTAVTY
-1514 VNPSSSATST
+1514 VDPSSSATST
-1524 QVKTWNNGKVAYT
+1524 QVKTWNNGKAAYT
-1537 YTYDNKGNITSITG
+1537 YTYDSKGNITSITG
-1551 GGLEFEYRYDKYGRL
+1551 GGQEFEYRYDKYGRL

-1608 YTYDNTDWPDLLTA
+1608 YTYGNADWPDLLTA

-1657 SGSSITYGYNANGK
+1657 SGSSITYGYNADGK
-1671 RISKTVN
+1671 RISKTAN
-1678 GTTYNYSYLG
+1678 GTTYSYSYLG

-1698 NKLHFTYDSTGPASV
+1698 NKLHFTYDSIGPASV
-1713 TYNGNRYFYLKN
+1713 TYNGVKYFYLKN

-1738 TQVVSYTYDPWGAPM
+1738 TQVVSYAYDPWGAPM
-1753 STDGTMASTLGAAN
+1753 STSGTMASTLGAAN

-1779 TGLYY
+1779 TSLYY
-1784 LTSRYYNPVW
+1784 LSSRYYNPVW

-1802 ADVLGASP
+1802 VAVVAASP

-1827 VSRKD
+1827 VNRKD
-1832 DGGDLWD
+1832 DGGEFWHIIAAGAINGAISAINNAVTQIREKGSDNFDWGQVFIAAAFGCANGVLTSCGV
-1839 FVIGAAVGVATTFI
+1839 FSFGAVIALSGVLGAAESVASDLRSNYTGEQNYST
-1853 SSKLEGKDASVTDY
+1853 GQ
-1867 LVAGL
+1867 
-1872 CGGLGGLNVGRTA
+1872 
-1885 SAIIGAV
+1885 IIGHAIV
-1892 TGFVGSIYDNTTSGK
+1892 NASTAACLAWASGPSDGSKMNDLYKDSKAGKNHLRTPGTSPTGNRAAQQSISAY
-1907 KVSFGE
+1907 
-1913 LILDATLAAG
+1913 
-1923 FGALNSV
+1923 
-1930 LDPGFNSTKM
+1930 
-1940 DKLSGRILGTAKKAM
+1940 KKALVRF
-1955 DKISAGKP
+1955 S
-1963 VTKVV
+1963 
-1968 KNALR
+1968 KNEGV
-1973 SDVKRVAASAISGFG
+1973 SGVGNAISGKLIGYICRSF
-1988 VGFAYSMTFWGSRK
+1988 R
-2002 AGNAIYRAYR
+2002 